1 MTSLESGTGV
11 TPARQAALEMLA
23 AVERGQR
30 VDRAF
35 ADSARDLDPRER
47 AWCRELVYGVQR
59 LRGRLDYLLDR
70 RVRRGLASVDP
81 EVLDVLR
88 LGVYQILYMDGVPE
102 YAAVSQTVDLA
113 RAVGGKGAAGFVN
126 AIMRATVRERPGQE
140 HFPDF
145 ESDFES
151 DLESVDLLSVASL
164 ASLELSFLPFFD
176 EYRSEYQP
184 LPFRTNEVFE
194 INFLIRRLLHSGQVL
209 IGSSVMRCSISNSPS
224 HFGHSYS

>member
-1 MTSLESGTGV
+1 MSNV
-11 TPARQAALEMLA
+11 TPGRIAALQMLG

-35 ADSARDLDPRER
+35 AAAARDLDVRER

-70 RVRRGLASVDP
+70 RVRRGLDSVDL

-88 LGVYQILYMDGVPE
+88 LGVYQVLYMDGVPE

-113 RAVGGKGAAGFVN
+113 RSTGGKGASGFVN
-126 AIMRATVRERPGQE
+126 AIMRATVREKPGEE

-145 ESDFES
+145 ESDPPGY
-151 DLESVDLLSVASL
+151 LS
-164 ASLELSFLPFFD
+164 
-176 EYRSEYQP
+176 
-184 LPFRTNEVFE
+184 TW
-194 INFLIRRLLHSGQVL
+194 
-209 IGSSVMRCSISNSPS
+209 GSHPRWLVERWLGVP
-224 HFGHSYS
+224 